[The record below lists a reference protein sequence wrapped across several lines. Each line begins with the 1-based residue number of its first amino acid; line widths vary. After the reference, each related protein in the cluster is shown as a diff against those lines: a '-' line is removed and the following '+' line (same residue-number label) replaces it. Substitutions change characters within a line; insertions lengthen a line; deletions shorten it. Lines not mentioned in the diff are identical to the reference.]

1 MKRYISS
8 ISLNSFAGRTR
19 SHDFA
24 PGVNLV
30 IGANGAGK
38 TTLANAISFVLSG
51 KVPGLPATNQGLM
64 SALGSGLRMG
74 ASVSTWKDGQAHT
87 YDRSLT
93 RSGKSIKGE
102 AKSPAPADLL
112 PPTMLDL
119 EPFLAASPKARASMI
134 LGACGDD
141 VPAKLRALLAETG
154 LERLTGTIKAFDDV
168 QEWLASVDEIAKAT
182 ASGYTRSITEM
193 RGTLAGMEILDTSA
207 HAPSG
212 PPLSELRANV
222 SRLER
227 EIATLTGEA
236 NAIASRPAPVQPPG
250 ERPNGT
256 AEAFEAQ
263 LAEAQ
268 AKLRTVQADL
278 ATAQADRQAWDR
290 WQAESRRLEAKLAE
304 AQAAYQVVA
313 DGWEPLDEVKFK
325 ADIDELLI
333 QSDRLQTKLNAAN
346 NDELTGKGTCPCCG
360 ALAVHWNR
368 QAAEES
374 DVAGWEEAMKQNAAS
389 LATLREL
396 MRQAANVSR
405 AAEAVLRANQ
415 AVDEHAKQGQGLAQV
430 DSDFYAG
437 IVDDLTETADTLAA
451 EARRARAWD
460 AYDISA
466 KMAEASA
473 IRAAQIGE
481 HVTELSEQLDAARGA
496 LATAE
501 ASHAAQAQAEARQA
515 TRRQAD
521 ERLASLEADEAAFK
535 AAKAA
540 WQEGVQA
547 IMGAALREV
556 LKVCEVFTKDL
567 FVSPLTVHNLELGR
581 YEDQSWVPLDALS
594 GSDKRIACASVQA
607 ALAVRHTGFR
617 LVVIDEFGV
626 VDPARKPIVLAN
638 LAAAVEAGLV
648 DQVMVFDNRDIDGVP
663 EGVNIIKL
671 LPPAF
676 NSKELAI
683 YA

>member
-1 MKRYISS
+1 MKPYISS

-51 KVPGLPATNQGLM
+51 KVPGLPKTNGGIM
-64 SALGSGLRMG
+64 DALGSGLRMA
-74 ASVSTWKDGQAHT
+74 ASLDIGGQT

-93 RSGKSIKGE
+93 RSGKAVKGE

-154 LERLTGTIKAFDDV
+154 LEKLTGTIKAFDDV
-168 QEWLASVDEIAKAT
+168 QEWLASVDDIAKAT

-207 HAPSG
+207 PAPSG

-256 AEAFEAQ
+256 AEAFETQ

-268 AKLRTVQADL
+268 AKLRTAQADL
-278 ATAQADRQAWDR
+278 ATAQADYQAWNR
-290 WQAESRRLEAKLAE
+290 WQAESRRLDAKLAE

-313 DGWEPLDEVKFK
+313 DGWEAVDEVKIN
-325 ADIDELLI
+325 AEI
-333 QSDRLQTKLNAAN
+333 QEIVENNVKLRGKIYDAEK
-346 NDELTGKGTCPCCG
+346 DQLTGKPACPCCG
-360 ALAVHWNR
+360 AKPAHWDRPAVPYEDI
-368 QAAEES
+368 AAWVAES
-374 DVAGWEEAMKQNAAS
+374 DKNAK
-389 LATLREL
+389 RHNEL
-396 MRQAANVSR
+396 HAILTQTANVSR
-405 AAEAVLRANQ
+405 ASEAVLRANQ

-460 AYDISA
+460 GYDVAA
-466 KMAEASA
+466 KVGGASA
-473 IRAAQIGE
+473 IRFAQIA
-481 HVTELSEQLDAARGA
+481 TEADKLQYELAAAGRTLSTAS
-496 LATAE
+496 LAE
-501 ASHAAQAQAEARQA
+501 MEQAQAEARQA
-515 TRRQAD
+515 TRRQAE
-521 ERLASLEADEAAFK
+521 ERLATLEADEVAFK
-535 AAKAA
+535 VARTA
-540 WQEGVQA
+540 WQEGVGR
-547 IMGAALREV
+547 IMDEALRGV
-556 LKVCEVFTKDL
+556 LKVCEVFTAGL
-567 FVSPLTVHNLELGR
+567 FAAPLTVYDLQLGR
-581 YEDQSWVPLDALS
+581 YEDAVWVPFDSFS
-594 GSDKRIACASVQA
+594 GSDKRIATAAIQA
-607 ALAVRHTGFR
+607 ALAANHQGFK
-617 LVVIDEFGV
+617 LVIVDEFGV
-626 VDPARKPIVLAN
+626 VDPGRKPAVLAN

-648 DQVMVFDNRDIDGVP
+648 DQVMIFDNRDIDGVP
-663 EGVNIIKL
+663 TGVNIIKL

-676 NSKELAI
+676 NSKELAL

>member
-1 MKRYISS
+1 MKHTHISS
-8 ISLNSFAGRTR
+8 ITLSAFAGRSR

-24 PGVNLV
+24 PGVNLI

-51 KVPGLPATNQGLM
+51 KVPGLPATNGGLM
-64 SALGSGLRMG
+64 SALGSGLSMG
-74 ASVSTWKDGQAHT
+74 ASLDIGGKT

-93 RSGKSIKGE
+93 RSGKSVTGK
-102 AKSPAPADLL
+102 AKQPAPADLI
-112 PPTMLDL
+112 PSSMLDL
-119 EPFLAASPKARASMI
+119 GPFLEASPKARASMI

-154 LERLTGTIKAFDDV
+154 LEKLTGTMKAFDDV

-207 HAPSG
+207 PAPSG

-256 AEAFEAQ
+256 AEAFETQ

-268 AKLRTVQADL
+268 AKLRTAQADL
-278 ATAQADRQAWDR
+278 AQAQASRQAWDR

-304 AQAAYQVVA
+304 AQATYQVVA
-313 DGWEPLDEVKFK
+313 DGWEAVEGLESQ
-325 ADIDELLI
+325 LL
-333 QSDRLQTKLNAAN
+333 AAQQA
-346 NDELTGKGTCPCCG
+346 LAVSVAALRAATSSALAGKEACPCCG
-360 ALAVHWNR
+360 AAKEHWAVAPPNDIEALKK
-368 QAAEES
+368 QVDDNEAKVEVLYQQSKAA
-374 DVAGWEEAMKQNAAS
+374 AA
-389 LATLREL
+389 
-396 MRQAANVSR
+396 VSR
-405 AAEAVLRANQ
+405 ASEAVLRANQ
-415 AVDEHAKQGQGLAQV
+415 AVEACQPPDYGAAITEADIQGLQDAL
-430 DSDFYAG
+430 A
-437 IVDDLTETADTLAA
+437 DLTETADTLAA

-460 AYDISA
+460 AYDVAA

-481 HVTELSEQLDAARGA
+481 HVTELSEQLDSARGA

-501 ASHAAQAQAEARQA
+501 ANHAAQAQAEARQA

-521 ERLASLEADEAAFK
+521 ERLASLEADEVAFK
-535 AAKAA
+535 AARLA

-556 LKVCEVFTKDL
+556 LKVCEVFTAGL
-567 FVSPLTVHNLELGR
+567 FAAPLTVHDLQLGR
-581 YEDQSWVPLDALS
+581 YEDAVWVPFDSFS
-594 GSDKRIACASVQA
+594 GSDKRIATAAIQA
-607 ALAVRHTGFR
+607 ALAANHQGFK
-617 LVVIDEFGV
+617 LVIVDEFGV
-626 VDPARKPIVLAN
+626 IDPGRKPAVLAN
-638 LAAAVEAGLV
+638 LAAAVDGGLV
-648 DQVMVFDNRDIDGVP
+648 DQVMVFDNREVRHSV
-663 EGVNIIKL
+663 EGVNVIH
-671 LPPAF
+671 
-676 NSKELAI
+676 LADK
-683 YA
+683 AE